1 MEEKTRIDRDLESDR
16 WRRIKEIFAEAI
28 ELGTAERSAFIAA
41 ACADDDDLAAE
52 VRRLIDS
59 SERDDDFLE
68 RPAIADA
75 PSVLDEKATRIDNR
89 AGQIPTKGDGFVAG
103 TVLASRYRIL
113 GLLGRGGMGEVYKAD
128 DIKLSQTVALK
139 FLPDRLERDPAALER
154 FHAEVRTAR
163 QVSHPNVCRVFD
175 IGEIDGRHF
184 LSMEFID
191 GDDLSSLLRRVG
203 RLSSERAVEIA
214 RQLCVGLA
222 AIHNAGI
229 LHRDF
234 KPANVIIDGK
244 GRARITDF
252 GIAGIEAEIA
262 NDRLRVGT
270 PAYMSPEQIAGK
282 DVSAKSDIYALGLV
296 LYEIFTGK
304 QAFTADSI
312 HELIRKHQ
320 TETPTNPSEHVK
332 GIDPLVESVI
342 ARCLEKDPK
351 DRPESALH
359 VAMALPGGNPMQ
371 IALDAGETP
380 SPEMV
385 AASPKMGALSP
396 LLAGICVAGAIVIM
410 LLTIIAS
417 MRTDAHNLV
426 SFAKPPQVLTERVN
440 EIVGRFGYSD
450 PPKERYSRFYSE
462 DSYSNYIR
470 EHATKDD
477 WDKIST
483 GQPMLFVFN
492 DQQSPG
498 YFDIYM
504 HGNGLWTSGPMA
516 TAGMR
521 TVSLDTRGRLVA
533 FLAVPPEHTA
543 GAADSTVDFSPAFE
557 FAGLDISKFA
567 KSVPQWTPPQ
577 AYDTRSAWEGAMPDH
592 PEITLRVE
600 AAGFEG
606 KIVFFRLVY
615 PWTHKDASEV
625 DPYTARFWI
634 ALSLFAFLIFATIAA
649 AGFLVRKNLR
659 SGSGDRS
666 GAFKTSLV
674 VFCAIFLGW
683 FFSMGHVPSILP
695 ELGRL
700 AHTVRIALFAAAGT
714 WVFYLAL
721 EPVVR
726 RNLPDL
732 MVSWNRLLAGDWRD
746 PLVGRD
752 VLLGTL
758 WSVAGSGLIH
768 FSGVLARALGQNFEP
783 KFESSSLISLKS
795 SSSMIFTGI
804 GSGIVIGFLI
814 ICIFVLIFLAVRNR
828 TSATIL
834 LFLLVTV
841 ISIALFSR
849 SPVDVPIIAVSALFG
864 TLLNVRVGLLATVV
878 SQTLSF
884 LLMSSLLT
892 TDLGAWFAG
901 DMIVKLVLMG
911 LLLVY
916 GYRISTAK
924 SSFFENISVRQ

>member
-1 MEEKTRIDRDLESDR
+1 MEERTRIDRDLENDR

-28 ELGTAERSAFIAA
+28 ELGPPERSAFIAA
-41 ACADDDDLAAE
+41 ACADDDDLAVE

-59 SERDDDFLE
+59 NERVDDFLE
-68 RPAIADA
+68 RPAIAEA
-75 PSVLDEKATRIDNR
+75 MSVLDEKATRIDNR
-89 AGQIPTKGDGFVAG
+89 TGQIATKGDGFVAG

-244 GRARITDF
+244 GRVRITDF
-252 GIAGIEAEIA
+252 GIAGIESEVA

-296 LYEIFTGK
+296 FYEIFTGK
-304 QAFTADSI
+304 QAFTADSV

-320 TETPTNPSEHVK
+320 SETPTNPSEHVK
-332 GIDPLVESVI
+332 GIDPLVESAI

-351 DRPESALH
+351 DRPDSALH

-410 LLTIIAS
+410 FLTIIAS
-417 MRTDAHNLV
+417 LRTDAHNLV
-426 SFAKPPQVLTERVN
+426 PFAKPPQVLTERVN

-450 PPKERYSRFYSE
+450 PAKERYSRFYSE

-533 FLAVPPEHTA
+533 FQAVPPEHTA
-543 GAADSTVDFSPAFE
+543 GAADSTVDFSPAFG
-557 FAGLDISKFA
+557 FAGLDVSKFA
-567 KSVPQWTPPQ
+567 KSVPQWTPPH
-577 AYDTRSAWEGAMPDH
+577 AYDTRSAWEGAMPEH

-615 PWTHKDASEV
+615 PWTQKDASEV

-683 FFSMGHVPSILP
+683 FFSMGHVPAILP

-700 AHTVRIALFAAAGT
+700 AHSVRIALFAAAGT

-732 MVSWNRLLAGDWRD
+732 IVSWNRLLAGDWRD

-758 WSVAGSGLIH
+758 WSVAGTGLIH
-768 FSGVLARALGQNFEP
+768 LSGVLAKAFGQNFEP
-783 KFESSSLISLKS
+783 GLEGSSLISLKS

-804 GSGIVIGFLI
+804 GFGIVTGFLI

-828 TSATIL
+828 TAATIL

-849 SPVDVPIIAVSALFG
+849 SPVDVPIIAVSGLFG

-892 TDLGAWFAG
+892 TDPGAWFAG
-901 DMIVKLVLMG
+901 DMIVKLALMG

-916 GYRISTAK
+916 GYRISTAN
-924 SSFFENISVRQ
+924 SSFFENISVRS